1 MDEPSNLGPFSCGR
15 RFSRRPRPGV
25 MARLSSSNLEVLVP
39 MSYSYISS
47 EAKKV
52 PNADPAHPLPSYYF
66 AATPRLSGAAMGAL
80 GAFSTDGE
88 FS

>member
-1 MDEPSNLGPFSCGR
+1 MDEPSNFTPFSGGR

-25 MARLSSSNLEVLVP
+25 VARLSSSNLEVLVP

-66 AATPRLSGAAMGAL
+66 AATPRLSWRGYGSS
-80 GAFSTDGE
+80 GSIFDGR
-88 FS
+88 

>member
-1 MDEPSNLGPFSCGR
+1 MDESSILSPFSGGR

-25 MARLSSSNLEVLVP
+25 VARLSSSNLEVLVP

-52 PNADPAHPLPSYYF
+52 PHVDPAHPLPSYYF
-66 AATPRLSGAAMGAL
+66 AATPRLSWRGYGSS
-80 GAFSTDGE
+80 GSIFDGR
-88 FS
+88 